1 MKTAQYGIAN
11 IVDWKQFGNKLIVTW
26 QAPMDICSGTL
37 ELSADHPDAVAI
49 KERRIQAMHFAVGVP
64 GAIRFPAEI
73 GTPS

>member
-11 IVDWKQFGNKLIVTW
+11 IVDWKQLGDKLIVTW
-26 QAPMDICSGTL
+26 RAPMDICSGAL

-49 KERRIQAMHFAVGVP
+49 KERRIQAMHFAVGVL
-64 GAIRFPAEI
+64 GAIHFPAEI

>member
-11 IVDWKQFGNKLIVTW
+11 IVDWKQFGDKVIVKW
-26 QAPMDICSGTL
+26 QAPMDMCSGTL

-64 GAIRFPAEI
+64 GAIHFPPEI